1 MDFVFPRLSDL
12 SQRITAYPSWEVAVE
27 FALIW
32 IVIFAILRF
41 VQGTRAAGALKG
53 LLLLVVSATLVSRFI
68 GGGESFQRVGFLY
81 DRFLAL
87 VAVALVVIFQP
98 ELRRALIRL
107 GETPFFRQS
116 RSEISSIAEAIADAC
131 RFLSKAK
138 FGALIVIERQDSL
151 SGLVEEGTIL
161 DAQLSPRLL
170 QTIFFPGTAL
180 HDLAVVIRGDRV
192 QAASVQLP
200 LAEPGDMPDPT
211 LGSRHRAAVGL
222 TRDSDALVVVV
233 SEETGSLRISERGKL
248 HGPFSVGELASQIKS
263 RLGREPV
270 QTSREEAEEEAEA
283 PSLKPGSDSN
293 RAAAARTGPATSP

>member
-1 MDFVFPRLSDL
+1 LEFSTRITDLLQRLS
-12 SQRITAYPSWEVAVE
+12 AYPPWEVVVE

-32 IVIFAILRF
+32 IVIFSILRF

-53 LLLLVVSATLVSRFI
+53 LLVIIIVATMVSRFV
-68 GGGESFQRVGFLY
+68 GGGESFQRLGFLY

-87 VAVALVVIFQP
+87 VAIALVVIFQP

-116 RSEISSIAEAIADAC
+116 RSEISSMVEAIADAC

-151 SGLVEEGTIL
+151 GGLVEEGTIL

-180 HDLAVVIRGDRV
+180 HDLAVVVRGDRIH
-192 QAASVQLP
+192 AASVQLP
-200 LAEPGDMPDPT
+200 LAEPGDMSDSA

-222 TRDSDALVVVV
+222 TKESDAIVVVV
-233 SEETGSLRISERGKL
+233 SEETGSLRISERGRL
-248 HGPFSVGELASQIKS
+248 HGPFTVAELSAQLKS

-270 QTSREEAEEEAEA
+270 ESSDEDSDETQNVPSPAGEHAGAQRQTRQS
-283 PSLKPGSDSN
+283 
-293 RAAAARTGPATSP
+293 TM